1 MTAQSESGAYARL
14 SAPDLF
20 AFAMP
25 NLCIGGLAVGLG
37 VYLAPY
43 YAGHYGLSLAT
54 VGLAFMAVRLIDTF
68 FDPFLGVAMDKTRS
82 RFGRYRPWMAA
93 GAPVLMIAV
102 YMLFDAPSH
111 VSLGYLIGWLFVYYI
126 GTSLITL
133 SHSAWASAIAS
144 NYNER
149 SRVFGAI
156 QLIGVIGAT
165 ATILLPILM
174 AKRDGHSGH
183 GDVGAMGLFI
193 TAAAGLGV
201 LLALLR
207 TPERANVKPPE
218 SARLRDYWE
227 MVSRPDMRRIIVADF
242 CLMLGPGWMSALYIF
257 YFHEARG
264 FTVANASLLLL
275 VYIMAGILGA
285 PILSRLAMRLGKHR
299 TLMLAATGYSL
310 GLAAMTLLPK
320 GNLPLVGFFMF
331 IMGFLAS
338 SFPLLDRAMVA
349 DVGDAVRLE
358 QGQHRVGLLYAMI
371 TTSQKVASALA
382 IGLSYTVL
390 GWVGFNAKEGSINTP
405 AAIHGLQLVYLIG
418 PITFVMVGGLCFIGY
433 RLDARRH
440 GEIRAALAARDAL
453 ATEAPVVEGLTSQG
467 GPSLVFVEAA
477 R

>member
-1 MTAQSESGAYARL
+1 MTTQTAPDVHPRL
-14 SAPDLF
+14 SLPNLL

-43 YAGHYGLSLAT
+43 YAGHAGLSLT
-54 VGLAFMAVRLIDTF
+54 MVGLAFMAVRLIDTL
-68 FDPFLGVAMDKTRS
+68 FDPFIGVAMDKTRG

-93 GAPVLMIAV
+93 GAPVLMVAV
-102 YMLFDAPSH
+102 YMLFDPPSG
-111 VSLGYLIGWLFVYYI
+111 VTVAYLVGWLFVYFI

-133 SHSAWASAIAS
+133 SHASWASAIAA
-144 NYNER
+144 NYDER

-165 ATILLPILM
+165 VTITLPILM
-174 AKRDGHSGH
+174 AKASGASGH

-193 TAAAGLGV
+193 VGAAGVGV

-207 TPERANVKPPE
+207 TPDYQNTKSPE
-218 SARLRDYWE
+218 IVRLRDYWE
-227 MVSRPDMRRIIVADF
+227 MVSRPDMRRTIFAEF
-242 CLMLGPGWMSALYIF
+242 CLALGPGWMAAMYIF

-264 FTVANASLLLL
+264 FTVANASVLLL

-285 PILSRLAMRLGKHR
+285 PILSRLAMRVGKHR
-299 TLMLAATGYSL
+299 ALMMAATGYSL
-310 GLAAMTLLPK
+310 GLMAQSQLPR
-320 GNLPLVGFFMF
+320 GDLALVGVFMF

-338 SFPLLDRAMVA
+338 SFPLLNRAMVA

-358 QGQHRVGLLYAMI
+358 QGQHRIGLLYAMI
-371 TTSQKVASALA
+371 TTAQKVATALS
-382 IGLSYTVL
+382 IGLSYVVL
-390 GWVGFNAKEGSINTP
+390 NAVGFNAKEGSVNTP

-418 PITFVMVGGLCFIGY
+418 PITFVMLGGLCFIGY

-440 GEIRAALAARDAL
+440 GEIREALARRDAL
-453 ATEAPVVEGLTSQG
+453 TMEVPVLEGLTGEG
-467 GPSLVFVEAA
+467 GPVVDLA
-477 R
+477 

>member
-1 MTAQSESGAYARL
+1 MTAQSDSGAYSRL
-14 SAPDLF
+14 SLPNLL

-25 NLCIGGLAVGLG
+25 NLCIGGLAVGLS

-43 YAGHYGLSLAT
+43 YAGHYGMSLAT
-54 VGLAFMAVRLIDTF
+54 VGLAFMAVRLVDTF
-68 FDPFLGVAMDKTRS
+68 FDPFIGVAMDKTRS
-82 RFGRYRPWMAA
+82 RFGRYRPWLAA
-93 GAPVLMIAV
+93 GAPVLMVAV
-102 YMLFDAPSH
+102 YMLFNAPSG
-111 VSLGYLIGWLFVYYI
+111 VSIAYLIGWLFIYYI

-133 SHSAWASAIAS
+133 SHASWASAIAA

-149 SRVFGAI
+149 SRVFGVI

-165 ATILLPILM
+165 ITIILPIAM

-183 GDVGAMGLFI
+183 GDVSAMGLFI
-193 TAAAGLGV
+193 TAAAGVGI

-207 TPERANVKPPE
+207 TPERASTKPPE
-218 SARLRDYWE
+218 VARLRDYWD
-227 MVSRPDMRRIIVADF
+227 MVSRPDMRRIIIADF
-242 CLMLGPGWMSALYIF
+242 CLALGPGWMAALYIF

-285 PILSRLAMRLGKHR
+285 PILSRFAMRLGKHR
-299 TLMLAATGYSL
+299 TLMIAATGYSL
-310 GLAAMTLLPK
+310 GLAAMTLLPR

-390 GWVGFNAKEGSINTP
+390 GWVGFNAKEGSINT
-405 AAIHGLQLVYLIG
+405 ASAIHGLQLVYLIG
-418 PITFVMVGGLCFIGY
+418 PITFVMLGGLCFIGY

-440 GEIRAALAARDAL
+440 AEIREALAVRDGL
-453 ATEAPVVEGLTSQG
+453 ATEVPVVEGLTGQG
-467 GPSLVFVEAA
+467 GPAVNGVELVL
-477 R
+477 

>member
-1 MTAQSESGAYARL
+1 MTAQSESSPYPRL
-14 SAPDLF
+14 SLPDLV

-54 VGLAFMAVRLIDTF
+54 VGLAFMTVRLIDTF
-68 FDPFLGVAMDKTRS
+68 FDPFIGVAMDKTRS

-93 GAPVLMIAV
+93 GAPVLMVAV
-102 YMLFDAPSH
+102 YMLFNAPGG
-111 VSLGYLIGWLFVYYI
+111 VSIGYLIGWLFVYYI

-133 SHSAWASAIAS
+133 SHSSWASAIAE
-144 NYNER
+144 NYDER
-149 SRVFGAI
+149 SRVFGLI
-156 QLIGVIGAT
+156 QLVGVLGAT
-165 ATILLPILM
+165 ITIVLPIAM
-174 AKRDGHSGH
+174 AKANGSSGH

-193 TAAAGLGV
+193 VGATGIGIM
-201 LLALLR
+201 LALLR
-207 TPERANVKPPE
+207 TPERANTRPPE
-218 SARLRDYWE
+218 VARLKDYWD

-242 CLMLGPGWMSALYIF
+242 CLALGPGWMAALYIF

-275 VYIMAGILGA
+275 IYIMAGILGA
-285 PILSRLAMRLGKHR
+285 PILSRIAMRLSKHR
-299 TLMLAATGYSL
+299 TLMIAATGYSL
-310 GLAAMTLLPK
+310 GLAVMTQLPR
-320 GNLPLVGFFMF
+320 GNLPLVGVFMF
-331 IMGFLAS
+331 MMGFLAS

-371 TTSQKVASALA
+371 TTSQKIASALS

-390 GWVGFNAKEGSINTP
+390 NLVGFNAKEGSINTP
-405 AAIHGLQLVYLIG
+405 AAIHGLQLVYAIG
-418 PITFVMVGGLCFIGY
+418 PIVFVMLGGLCFIGY

-440 GEIRAALAARDAL
+440 AEIREALAQREAG
-453 ATEAPVVEGLTSQG
+453 ATEIGILEGLTGQG
-467 GPSLVFVEAA
+467 GPAVNIVEPA
-477 R
+477 

>member
-14 SAPDLF
+14 SLLNLL
-20 AFAMP
+20 AFSMP
-25 NLCIGGLAVGLG
+25 NLCIGGLAVGLS

-68 FDPFLGVAMDKTRS
+68 FDPFIGVAMDKTRS

-93 GAPVLMIAV
+93 GAPVLMVAV
-102 YMLFDAPSH
+102 YMLFNAPSG
-111 VSLGYLIGWLFVYYI
+111 VSLAYLIGWLFVYYI

-133 SHSAWASAIAS
+133 SHSAWASAIAA

-149 SRVFGAI
+149 SRVFGFI

-165 ATILLPILM
+165 VTILLPILM

-183 GDVGAMGLFI
+183 GDVSAMGLFI
-193 TAAAGLGV
+193 VGAAGVGV

-207 TPERANVKPPE
+207 TPERANTRPPE
-218 SARLRDYWE
+218 TARLRNYWE
-227 MVSRPDMRRIIVADF
+227 MVSRPDMRRIIIADF

-275 VYIMAGILGA
+275 VYIVAGILGA

-299 TLMLAATGYSL
+299 TLMIAATGYSL
-310 GLAAMTLLPK
+310 GLAAMTQLPR
-320 GNLPLVGFFMF
+320 GDLGLVGFFMF

-405 AAIHGLQLVYLIG
+405 AAIHGLQMVYLIG
-418 PITFVMVGGLCFIGY
+418 PITFVMLGGLCFIGY

-440 GEIRAALAARDAL
+440 AEIRAALAERDAL
-453 ATEAPVVEGLTSQG
+453 ATEVGVIEGLTGQG
-467 GPSLVFVEAA
+467 GPAINLVEPA

>member
-1 MTAQSESGAYARL
+1 M
-14 SAPDLF
+14 
-20 AFAMP
+20 
-25 NLCIGGLAVGLG
+25 GLG

-54 VGLAFMAVRLIDTF
+54 VGLAFMAVRLIDTV
-68 FDPFLGVAMDKTRS
+68 FDPFIGVAMDKTRS
-82 RFGRYRPWMAA
+82 RFGRYRPWLAA
-93 GAPVLMIAV
+93 GAPVLMVAV
-102 YMLFDAPSH
+102 YMLFNAPGG
-111 VSLGYLIGWLFVYYI
+111 VSIAYLIGWLFVYYI
-126 GTSLITL
+126 GTSLIML
-133 SHSAWASAIAS
+133 SHSSWASAIAT

-165 ATILLPILM
+165 VTILLPIVM

-183 GDVGAMGLFI
+183 GDVGAMGTFI
-193 TAAAGLGV
+193 VGAAGLGI

-207 TPERANVKPPE
+207 TPERANTKPPE
-218 SARLRDYWE
+218 VARLRDYWE

-242 CLMLGPGWMSALYIF
+242 CLALGPGWMAALYIF

-264 FTVANASLLLL
+264 FTVAHASLLLL
-275 VYIMAGILGA
+275 IYIMAGILGA
-285 PILSRLAMRLGKHR
+285 PILSRVAMRLGKHR
-299 TLMLAATGYSL
+299 TLMIAATGYSL
-310 GLAAMTLLPK
+310 GLAAMTLLPR
-320 GNLPLVGFFMF
+320 GNLPLVGLFMF

-371 TTSQKVASALA
+371 TTAQKVASALS

-390 GWVGFNAKEGSINTP
+390 EWVGFNAKEGSINTP

-418 PITFVMVGGLCFIGY
+418 PITFVMLGGLCFIGY
-433 RLDARRH
+433 RLDATRH
-440 GEIRAALAARDAL
+440 AEIRKALAVRDGL
-453 ATEAPVVEGLTSQG
+453 ATEVGVLEGLTGQG
-467 GPSLVFVEAA
+467 GPAVNLAEPA
-477 R
+477 

>member
-1 MTAQSESGAYARL
+1 MTAQSESGVYSRL
-14 SAPDLF
+14 SAPDLV

-43 YAGHYGLSLAT
+43 YAGHYGMSLAT

-68 FDPFLGVAMDKTRS
+68 FDPFIGVAMDKTRS
-82 RFGRYRPWMAA
+82 RFGRYRPWLAA
-93 GAPVLMIAV
+93 GAPVLMVAV
-102 YMLFDAPSH
+102 YMLFNAPSG
-111 VSLGYLIGWLFVYYI
+111 VSLAYLIGWLFVYYI

-133 SHSAWASAIAS
+133 SHSAWASAIAA

-149 SRVFGAI
+149 SRVFGVI

-165 ATILLPILM
+165 ATILLPIVM
-174 AKRDGHSGH
+174 ARRDGHSGH

-193 TAAAGLGV
+193 VGAAGVGV

-207 TPERANVKPPE
+207 TPERPNTRAPE
-218 SARLRDYWE
+218 TVRLSDYWE

-242 CLMLGPGWMSALYIF
+242 CLALGPGWMAALYIF

-275 VYIMAGILGA
+275 IYIMAGILGA
-285 PILSRLAMRLGKHR
+285 PILSRMAMRLGKHR
-299 TLMLAATGYSL
+299 TLMIAATGYSL
-310 GLAAMTLLPK
+310 GLAAMTLLPR

-405 AAIHGLQLVYLIG
+405 AAIHGLQMVYLIG
-418 PITFVMVGGLCFIGY
+418 PISFVMLGGLCFIGY

-440 GEIRAALAARDAL
+440 AEIREALAERDA
-453 ATEAPVVEGLTSQG
+453 AVSEVPIIEGLTGQG
-467 GPSLVFVEAA
+467 GRVSSLVEPA